1 MSRVSKNTEDDD
13 DEIITNK
20 GMLTISQ
27 GFYGKTATSAVCTL
41 LRTELRPA
49 PPTVHIYTWNP
60 NAPM

>member
-27 GFYGKTATSAVCTL
+27 GFYGMTATSAVCML

-49 PPTVHIYTWNP
+49 PPMVHIYMWNP
-60 NAPM
+60 NPPM